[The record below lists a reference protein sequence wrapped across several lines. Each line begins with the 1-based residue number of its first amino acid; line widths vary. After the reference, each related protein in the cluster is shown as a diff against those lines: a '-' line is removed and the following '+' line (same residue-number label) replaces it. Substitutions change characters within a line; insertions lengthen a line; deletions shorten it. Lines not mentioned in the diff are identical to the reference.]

1 MGNNHEQ
8 KQLSDEER
16 KALNAQAIAEGTTPE
31 RIQQKR
37 AQDTPTKTVP
47 GQKHADGLVDGYA
60 ATEGEDYAE
69 PQGAER
75 EGFDPAHSGVRHA
88 PNRDKPGT
96 PTQTPGRDEGTAW
109 SSQEQMGSL
118 RDTYDRKNPAQ

>member
-1 MGNNHEQ
+1 MSDHHEQ
-8 KQLSDEER
+8 DSMSDAKR
-16 KALNAQAIAEGTTPE
+16 RALNAQAMAEGTTPE

-37 AQDTPTKTVP
+37 AQATSVQSVP
-47 GQKHADGLVDGYA
+47 GQKDAEGLVDGYA
-60 ATEGEDYAE
+60 TTEGEDYAV

-75 EGFDPAHSGVRHA
+75 EGYDPAHSGVRHA
-88 PNRDKPGT
+88 ANKPGV